1 MPEFTCSAI
10 LFDLDGVLVDS
21 TRSVERQWRIWAAE
35 HGLDVKTLLAVTH
48 GLRTSETLARV
59 APHLNIQSEVDRI
72 EAREAAD
79 TEGVEVMPGARELVA
94 SIPMDRWAVVTSGTR
109 LLATARLN
117 LARIPIPGVLVTAE
131 DVVNGKP
138 DPEPYRKGAERLGLN
153 SSECIVIEDA
163 PAGIASGRA
172 AGARVI
178 GFAGTYPAG
187 DLHVADAVVRSLA
200 DIRVRADSQ
209 LHVAI

>member
-1 MPEFTCSAI
+1 MPEFACSAI

-21 TRSVERQWRIWAAE
+21 TRSVERQWRVWAAE
-35 HGLDVKTLLAVTH
+35 HGLDVKMLLAVTH
-48 GLRTSETLARV
+48 GLRTIETIARV
-59 APHLNIQSEVDRI
+59 APHLNVQSEVDRI

-79 TEGVEVMPGARELVA
+79 TEGVEVMAGARELVA
-94 SIPMDRWAVVTSGTR
+94 SIPANRWAVVTSGTR

-117 LARIPIPGVLVTAE
+117 LARIPIPHVLVTAE

-138 DPEPYRKGAERLGLN
+138 DPEPYRKGAERLGL
-153 SSECIVIEDA
+153 SPSECIVIEDA

-178 GFAGTYPAG
+178 ALAGTYPAAELG
-187 DLHVADAVVRSLA
+187 SANAIVQSLA
-200 DIRVRADSQ
+200 DIRVRGDGG
-209 LHVAI
+209 LHVGF

>member
-1 MPEFTCSAI
+1 MPELACSAI

-21 TRSVERQWRIWAAE
+21 TRSVERQWRVWAAE
-35 HGLDVKTLLAVTH
+35 HGLDVKMLLAVTH
-48 GLRTSETLARV
+48 GLRTIETIARV
-59 APHLNIQSEVDRI
+59 APHLNVQSEVDRI

-79 TEGVEVMPGARELVA
+79 TEGVEVMAGARELVA
-94 SIPMDRWAVVTSGTR
+94 SIPANRWAVVTSGTR

-117 LARIPIPGVLVTAE
+117 LARIPIPHVLVTAE

-138 DPEPYRKGAERLGLN
+138 DPEPYRKGAERLGL
-153 SSECIVIEDA
+153 SPSECIVIEDA

-178 GFAGTYPAG
+178 ALAGTYPAAELG
-187 DLHVADAVVRSLA
+187 SANAIVQSLA
-200 DIRVRADSQ
+200 DIRVRVDGG
-209 LHVAI
+209 LHVGF

>member
-21 TRSVERQWRIWAAE
+21 TRSVERQWRVWAAE
-35 HGLDVKTLLAVTH
+35 HGLDVNSLLAVTH
-48 GLRTSETLARV
+48 GLRTSETIARV
-59 APHLNIQSEVDRI
+59 APHLNVQSEVDRI

-94 SIPMDRWAVVTSGTR
+94 SIPANRWAVVTSGTR

-138 DPEPYRKGAERLGLN
+138 DPEPYRRGAERLAL
-153 SSECIVIEDA
+153 SPSECIVIEDA
-163 PAGIASGRA
+163 PAGITSGRA

-178 GFAGTYPAG
+178 ALAGTYPAAE
-187 DLHVADAVVRSLA
+187 LRSANAILQSLA
-200 DIRVRADSQ
+200 DIRVRVDGR
-209 LHVAI
+209 LHIAF

>member
-21 TRSVERQWRIWAAE
+21 TRSVERQWRVWAAE
-35 HGLDVKTLLAVTH
+35 HGLDAKMLLAVTH
-48 GLRTSETLARV
+48 GLRTIETIARV
-59 APHLNIQSEVDRI
+59 APHLNVQSEVDRI

-79 TEGVEVMPGARELVA
+79 TEGVEVMAGARELVA
-94 SIPMDRWAVVTSGTR
+94 SIPANRWAVVTSGTR

-117 LARIPIPGVLVTAE
+117 LARIPIPHVLVTAE

-138 DPEPYRKGAERLGLN
+138 DPEPYRKGAERLGL
-153 SSECIVIEDA
+153 SPSECIVIEDA

-178 GFAGTYPAG
+178 ALAGTYPAAELG
-187 DLHVADAVVRSLA
+187 SANAIVQSLA
-200 DIRVRADSQ
+200 DIRVRGDGG
-209 LHVAI
+209 LHVGF

>member
-1 MPEFTCSAI
+1 MPEFACSAI

-21 TRSVERQWRIWAAE
+21 TRSVERQWRVWAAE
-35 HGLDVKTLLAVTH
+35 HGLDAKMLLAVTH
-48 GLRTSETLARV
+48 GLRTIETIARV
-59 APHLNIQSEVDRI
+59 APHLNVQSEVDRI

-79 TEGVEVMPGARELVA
+79 TEGVEVMAGARELVA
-94 SIPMDRWAVVTSGTR
+94 SIPANRWAVVTSGTR

-117 LARIPIPGVLVTAE
+117 LARIPIPHVLVTAE

-138 DPEPYRKGAERLGLN
+138 DPEPYRKGAERLGL
-153 SSECIVIEDA
+153 SPSECIVIEDA

-178 GFAGTYPAG
+178 ALAGTYPAAELG
-187 DLHVADAVVRSLA
+187 SANAIVQSLA
-200 DIRVRADSQ
+200 DIRVRGDGG
-209 LHVAI
+209 LHVGF

>member
-1 MPEFTCSAI
+1 MPGFTCSAI

-21 TRSVERQWRIWAAE
+21 TRSVERQWRVWAAE
-35 HGLDVKTLLAVTH
+35 HGLDVITLLAVTH
-48 GLRTSETLARV
+48 GLRTSETIARV

-94 SIPMDRWAVVTSGTR
+94 SIPANRWAVVTSGTR

-138 DPEPYRKGAERLGLN
+138 DPEPYRKGAELLGL
-153 SSECIVIEDA
+153 SPSECIVIEDA

-178 GFAGTYPAG
+178 ALAGTYPAAG
-187 DLHVADAVVRSLA
+187 LGSANAIVQSLA
-200 DIRVRADSQ
+200 DIRVRVDGG
-209 LHVAI
+209 LHVAF

>member
-35 HGLDVKTLLAVTH
+35 NGVNVKTLLEVTH
-48 GLRTSETLARV
+48 GLRTSETIEWV
-59 APHLNIQSEVDRI
+59 APHLNVQAEVDRI

-79 TEGVEVMPGARELVA
+79 TEGVTVMAGARELVG
-94 SIPMDRWAVVTSGTR
+94 SIPARRWAVVTSGTR

-117 LARIPIPGVLVTAE
+117 LAQIPIPDVLVTAE

-138 DPEPYRKGAERLGLN
+138 DPEPYRKGAELLGLN
-153 SSECIVIEDA
+153 PSECVIIEDA
-163 PAGIASGRA
+163 PAGIAAGRA

-178 GFAGTYPAG
+178 ALAGTYSAAE
-187 DLHVADAVVRSLA
+187 LSLA
-200 DIRVRADSQ
+200 DAIVQSLLGIRVRVDGR
-209 LHVAI
+209 LHVEL

>member
-21 TRSVERQWRIWAAE
+21 TRSVERQWRVWAAE

-48 GLRTSETLARV
+48 GLRTSETIARV
-59 APHLNIQSEVDRI
+59 APHLNVQSEVDRI

-94 SIPMDRWAVVTSGTR
+94 SIPANRWAVVTSGTR

-117 LARIPIPGVLVTAE
+117 LAQIPIPGVLVTAE

-138 DPEPYRKGAERLGLN
+138 DPEPYRKGAERLGL
-153 SSECIVIEDA
+153 SPSECIVIEDA

-172 AGARVI
+172 AGSRVVAL
-178 GFAGTYPAG
+178 AGTYPPAELG
-187 DLHVADAVVRSLA
+187 AANAIVQSLA
-200 DIRVRADSQ
+200 AIRVRMDGH
-209 LHVAI
+209 LHIAF